1 METLNAE
8 VLNIEELK
16 GTSEFI
22 VQPIEVPEINTNLED
37 VEIWVKGLA
46 DSISKQ
52 VVTIDNLEINQETSR
67 KASKLIKQL
76 NDSRLEVKRIYDK
89 PIKELKEQVDK
100 ILEPLEKAKANID
113 SQIEVFVLEQQ
124 EEKRVKV
131 NELLSDV
138 FKDYD
143 LLDKFKLKFE
153 FDERWIKNKSMTNT
167 TIIKEATEQL
177 EKLKQE
183 NNTYVSNVEVIKQLV
198 DKKNEDLDIKLEA
211 NNYLSLF
218 EKDVYT
224 IVELMNLIE
233 EDFKRNNNQ
242 SEALKNKVIEEQK
255 AKSNLEIEKLR
266 QEQPVVELVEDN
278 KDDVKDSIEYLNKT
292 LENDNLEYP
301 QALYNVNFQGTIKEV
316 TEIIDFLKE
325 NGYNYTIKNKALKM
339 NENSNWEVK

>member
-76 NDSRLEVKRIYDK
+76 NDSRLEVKRTYDK